1 MRWWIYQ
8 ALFAVVYVAL
18 LPRFLLRMCRRGGY
32 ANRFADRFGH
42 YPREVSEKLAELRGK
57 AVWIH
62 AVSVGEVYVAAQM
75 MAALRE
81 QMPDIRFVFSTT
93 SSTGWTEASQRVTD
107 RDVLIYCPLDF
118 PPCVKR
124 ALDAVQPRAFI
135 LTETEIWPNLI
146 RSCHRRGIPLFLIN
160 ARVSD
165 HSAPGYRR
173 LRYWFGPVL
182 RMFTRIFAQSEQDRD
197 RLTDAGADPETV
209 EVTGSFK
216 FDTARRAPEKE
227 KAVRVF
233 LDQYGCGGD
242 RRVLLGGSTWPG
254 EDEILV
260 TIYQKL
266 RSSFPRLRLVL
277 VPRHFEKAD
286 AVQATVE
293 RAGFVCVRKSK
304 LRPTPDILL
313 QQAME
318 RGDGVIVADTTGEL
332 MGFYGNA
339 RIAFVGKTMCEKE
352 RGGQNMIE
360 PCLCGCATITGP
372 HTENF
377 RPVMADLL
385 ASDAV
390 LQVAG
395 REKLTAQIWQLLS
408 DDQKCESLGARAV
421 AAVEKR
427 RGVVSKCAREMLALL
442 EERKQA

>member
-197 RLTDAGADPETV
+197 RLREAIFDNQIIFYGAWDGDRLVGCCSVTIGFSTFLYAPSGVFEDFYIRPEYRHQGIARELVRFARRDSGVCSLTVGGADCDVPMYQ
-209 EVTGSFK
+209 S
-216 FDTARRAPEKE
+216 
-227 KAVRVF
+227 
-233 LDQYGCGGD
+233 
-242 RRVLLGGSTWPG
+242 LGFS
-254 EDEILV
+254 
-260 TIYQKL
+260 
-266 RSSFPRLRLVL
+266 
-277 VPRHFEKAD
+277 VP
-286 AVQATVE
+286 
-293 RAGFVCVRKSK
+293 
-304 LRPTPDILL
+304 L
-313 QQAME
+313 
-318 RGDGVIVADTTGEL
+318 
-332 MGFYGNA
+332 GN
-339 RIAFVGKTMCEKE
+339 
-352 RGGQNMIE
+352 
-360 PCLCGCATITGP
+360 
-372 HTENF
+372 
-377 RPVMADLL
+377 LL
-385 ASDAV
+385 AFDA
-390 LQVAG
+390 
-395 REKLTAQIWQLLS
+395 
-408 DDQKCESLGARAV
+408 
-421 AAVEKR
+421 
-427 RGVVSKCAREMLALL
+427 
-442 EERKQA
+442 